1 MVTAYQKFYEA
12 IRENATKKTYQIYI
26 KQFLNYAKK
35 DYENLVKLPQSEIE
49 DLVFNYVIHLKD
61 LTERTGK
68 PSPNSYNTM
77 ISPIK
82 LFLEMNDILLNWVK
96 IKKYFPAKRPVA
108 NQLPYTDDDVREL
121 LAATTSVRNKAF
133 IHFLAATGCRVG
145 AIPEL
150 TIEDVK
156 QIEEGA
162 VVTIYKDTTEE
173 YRTCLTPEAF
183 YHLKKYLSQRL
194 NTNVNSP
201 LFTTKNNVDSLS
213 LDAAGDVIRHI
224 RKQAKLAVDYGR
236 KSVKG
241 KSQNHAFRKRFT
253 LCLANADIQSKF
265 IEYMMGHY
273 EKQDRYYFK
282 PSDEDLWFQ
291 YKKAIK
297 ILTLDKSEAMKHE
310 LQQKK
315 IIIDDYEK
323 RLQEKVSEIEN
334 RYEGVV
340 GALEIEVWVAKM
352 KKFFLDQLEGRG
364 HTHTDKKYISEMRDF
379 VDAPTAS
386 DALKVF
392 GADNELLNFMKN
404 WENLPKNKK
413 GKPE

>member
-1 MVTAYQKFYEA
+1 MGTAYQKFYEA
-12 IRENATKKTYQIYI
+12 IRENATKKTYEIYI
-26 KQFLNYAKK
+26 KQFLNYSHE
-35 DYENLVKLPQSEIE
+35 DYDSLVKRSQSEIE

-61 LTERTGK
+61 LTEKTGK

-82 LFLEMNDILLNWVK
+82 LFLDMNDILLNWVK
-96 IKKYFPAKRPVA
+96 IKKYFPSRVPVS
-108 NQLPYTDDDVREL
+108 NQLPYTDEDVREL
-121 LAATTSVRNKAF
+121 LAATTSIRNKAF

-150 TIEDVK
+150 MIEDVK
-156 QIEEGA
+156 PIEKGA
-162 VVTIYKDTTEE
+162 IVTMYKDTTEE

-194 NTNVNSP
+194 NTNHGSS

-224 RKQAKLAVDYGR
+224 RRQAKLAVDYGR
-236 KSVKG
+236 KSTKG

-273 EKQDRYYFK
+273 EKQDKYYFK

-297 ILTLDKSEAMKHE
+297 ILTLDKSDAMKYE
-310 LQQKK
+310 LEQNKVV
-315 IIIDDYEK
+315 IDDYEK
-323 RLQEKVSEIEN
+323 RLQDKVTEIEN
-334 RYEGVV
+334 RYEDVI
-340 GALEIEVWVAKM
+340 GALQTEVWVAKM
-352 KKFFLDQLEGRG
+352 KNYFLDQLEGRG
-364 HTHTDKKYISEMRDF
+364 HVHTDKKQISQMRDF
-379 VDAPTAS
+379 VNAPTAS
-386 DALKVF
+386 EALKAL
-392 GADNELLNFMKN
+392 GGDNELVKAMHN
-404 WENLPKNKK
+404 WENLSKEKEKK
-413 GKPE
+413 

>member
-12 IRENATKKTYQIYI
+12 IRENATRKTYEIYLN
-26 KQFLNYAKK
+26 QFLKYSHKNH
-35 DYENLVKLPQSEIE
+35 ENLAKLSQSEIE
-49 DLVFNYVIHLKD
+49 ELVFNYVIHLKD

-68 PSPNSYNTM
+68 PNPNSYNTM
-77 ISPIK
+77 TSPIK
-82 LFLEMNDILLNWVK
+82 LFLEMNDILLNWIK
-96 IKKYFPAKRPVA
+96 IKRYFPSKVPVS
-108 NQLPYTDDDVREL
+108 NQLPYTDNDVKEL
-121 LAATTSVRNKAF
+121 LAATTSIRNKAF

-145 AIPEL
+145 AIPGLE
-150 TIEDVK
+150 IEDVK

-162 VVTIYKDTTEE
+162 IVTMYKDTTEE
-173 YRTCLTPEAF
+173 YKTCLTPESY
-183 YHLKKYLSQRL
+183 YHLKKYLAQRL
-194 NTNVNSP
+194 NTNVDSP
-201 LFTTKNNVDSLS
+201 LFTTKNNVNSLS

-224 RKQAKLAVDYGR
+224 RRQVKLEVDHGR
-236 KSVKG
+236 KSTKG
-241 KSQNHAFRKRFT
+241 KSQNHAFRKRFS

-273 EKQDRYYFK
+273 EKQDRHYFK

-310 LQQKK
+310 LEQKK

-334 RYEGVV
+334 RYEGVI

-364 HTHTDKKYISEMRDF
+364 HTHVDKKYISDMRDF
-379 VDAPTAS
+379 VDASTSS

-392 GADNELLNFMKN
+392 GGDNELVNFMKN
-404 WENLPKNKK
+404 WESLAKNKVK
-413 GKPE
+413 

>member
-12 IRENATKKTYQIYI
+12 IRENATRKTYEIYLN
-26 KQFLNYAKK
+26 QFLEYSHK
-35 DYENLVKLPQSEIE
+35 DHENIVKSSQSEIE

-82 LFLEMNDILLNWVK
+82 LFLDMNDILLNWVK
-96 IKKYFPAKRPVA
+96 IKKYFPSKVPVA
-108 NQLPYTDDDVREL
+108 NQLPYTDEDVREL

-150 TIEDVK
+150 MIEDVK
-156 QIEEGA
+156 LIEEGA
-162 VVTIYKDTTEE
+162 IVTMYKDTTEE

-194 NTNVNSP
+194 NTNDGSP

-224 RKQAKLAVDYGR
+224 RRQAKLAVDYGR
-236 KSVKG
+236 KSTKG

-273 EKQDRYYFK
+273 EKQDKYYFK

-310 LQQKK
+310 LKQNK

-323 RLQEKVSEIEN
+323 RLQEKVFEIEN
-334 RYEGVV
+334 RYEEVV

-352 KKFFLDQLEGRG
+352 KKYFLDQLEGRG
-364 HTHTDKKYISEMRDF
+364 HTHTKKKYISEMRDF
-379 VDAPTAS
+379 VDAPTTS

-392 GADNELLNFMKN
+392 GGESEVVKFMRN
-404 WENLPKNKK
+404 WEKLAKNKDK
-413 GKPE
+413 K

>member
-1 MVTAYQKFYEA
+1 MVTSYQKFYEA
-12 IRENATKKTYQIYI
+12 IHVEATRKTYQIYI
-26 KQFLNYAKK
+26 KKFLDYANK
-35 DYENLVKLPQSEIE
+35 DYDSIVKLSQSEIE

-77 ISPIK
+77 TSPIK
-82 LFLEMNDILLNWVK
+82 LFLDMNDILLNWVK

-108 NQLPYTDDDVREL
+108 NQLPYTDDDAREL
-121 LAATTSVRNKAF
+121 LAATTSIRNKAF

-156 QIEEGA
+156 PIEEGA

-173 YRTCLTPEAF
+173 YKTCLTPEAY
-183 YHLKKYLSQRL
+183 YHLKKYLSQRI
-194 NTNVNSP
+194 NTSP
-201 LFTTKNNVDSLS
+201 KASLFTTKNNVEPLS

-224 RKQAKLAVDYGR
+224 RKQAKLTVDNGR
-236 KSVKG
+236 KTTKG
-241 KSQNHAFRKRFT
+241 KSQNHAFRKRFS

-273 EKQDRYYFK
+273 EKQDRHYFK

-310 LQQKK
+310 LEQKK

-340 GALEIEVWVAKM
+340 GALEVEVWVAKM
-352 KKFFLDQLEGRG
+352 KKYFLDQLEGRG
-364 HTHTDKKYISEMRDF
+364 HTHGDKKHISKMRDF
-379 VDAPTAS
+379 VDAETTS
-386 DALKVF
+386 ESLKAL
-392 GADNELLNFMKN
+392 GGDEELVNFMRN
-404 WENLPKNKK
+404 WENLAKEKDKK
-413 GKPE
+413 

>member
-12 IRENATKKTYQIYI
+12 IHVEATRKTYQIYI
-26 KQFLNYAKK
+26 KKFLNYANE
-35 DYENLVKLPQSEIE
+35 DYDSLVKLQQSEIE

-61 LTERTGK
+61 LTERTGI
-68 PSPNSYNTM
+68 PNPNSYNTM
-77 ISPIK
+77 TSPIK
-82 LFLEMNDILLNWVK
+82 LFLDMNDILLNWIK
-96 IKKYFPAKRPVA
+96 IKKYFPAKIPVA
-108 NQLPYTDDDVREL
+108 NQLPYTDDDAREL

-150 TIEDVK
+150 TIDDVK
-156 QIEEGA
+156 QIDDGA
-162 VVTIYKDTTEE
+162 IVTIYKDTTEE

-183 YHLKKYLSQRL
+183 YHLKKYLSQRI
-194 NTNVNSP
+194 NTNVDSP

-213 LDAAGDVIRHI
+213 LDAAGDVIRHV
-224 RKQAKLAVDYGR
+224 RKQAKLAVDSGR
-236 KSVKG
+236 KSTKG

-297 ILTLDKSEAMKHE
+297 ILTLDKSEAIKHE
-310 LQQKK
+310 LEQKR

-323 RLQEKVSEIEN
+323 KFQEKVTEIEN
-334 RYEGVV
+334 RYEDVI
-340 GALEIEVWVAKM
+340 GALETEVWVSKM
-352 KKFFLDQLEGRG
+352 KNYFSNQLEGRG
-364 HTHTDKKYISEMRDF
+364 HVHTDKKYISKMRNF
-379 VDAPTAS
+379 VDASTSS
-386 DALKVF
+386 DALEIF
-392 GADNELLNFMKN
+392 GGSNDLVNFMKK
-404 WENLPKNKK
+404 WQSLAKDKAK
-413 GKPE
+413 

>member
-1 MVTAYQKFYEA
+1 MT
-12 IRENATKKTYQIYI
+12 
-26 KQFLNYAKK
+26 
-35 DYENLVKLPQSEIE
+35 
-49 DLVFNYVIHLKD
+49 
-61 LTERTGK
+61 
-68 PSPNSYNTM
+68 
-77 ISPIK
+77 SPIK
-82 LFLEMNDILLNWVK
+82 LFLDMNDILLNWIK

-108 NQLPYTDDDVREL
+108 NQLPYTDDDAREL

-145 AIPEL
+145 AIPAL
-150 TIEDVK
+150 TIDDVK
-156 QIEEGA
+156 QIDDGA
-162 VVTIYKDTTEE
+162 IVTIYKDTTEE

-183 YHLKKYLSQRL
+183 YHLKKYLSQRI
-194 NTNVNSP
+194 NTGVNSP

-224 RKQAKLAVDYGR
+224 RKQAKLIVDFGR
-236 KSVKG
+236 KSSKG

-310 LQQKK
+310 LEQKRV
-315 IIIDDYEK
+315 IIDDYEK
-323 RLQEKVSEIEN
+323 KFQEKITEIEN
-334 RYEGVV
+334 RYEDVI
-340 GALEIEVWVAKM
+340 GALETEVWVSKM
-352 KKFFLDQLEGRG
+352 KNYFSNQLEGRG
-364 HTHTDKKYISEMRDF
+364 HVHTDKKYISKMRNF
-379 VDAPTAS
+379 VDAFTSA

-392 GADNELLNFMKN
+392 GGDSELVNFMRN
-404 WENLPKNKK
+404 WENTVIDKSK
-413 GKPE
+413 

>member
-1 MVTAYQKFYEA
+1 MVTSYQRFYEA
-12 IRENATKKTYQIYI
+12 IHVEATRKTYQIYI
-26 KQFLNYAKK
+26 KKFLDYAHK
-35 DYENLVKLPQSEIE
+35 DYESLVKLPQSEIE
-49 DLVFNYVIHLKD
+49 DLVFNYVVHLKD

-77 ISPIK
+77 TSPIK
-82 LFLEMNDILLNWVK
+82 LFLDMNDVLLNWVK

-108 NQLPYTDDDVREL
+108 NQLPYTDDDAREL

-162 VVTIYKDTTEE
+162 VVTIYRDTTEE

-183 YHLKKYLSQRL
+183 YHLKKYLSQRI
-194 NTNVNSP
+194 NTSVNSP

-224 RKQAKLAVDYGR
+224 RKQAKLTVDFGR
-236 KSVKG
+236 KSTKG

-310 LQQKK
+310 LEQNR
-315 IIIDDYEK
+315 IIMDDYE
-323 RLQEKVSEIEN
+323 RILQEKVTEIEN
-334 RYEGVV
+334 TYEDVI
-340 GALEIEVWVAKM
+340 GALETDVFVAKM
-352 KKFFLDQLEGRG
+352 KKYFLDQLEGRG
-364 HTHTDKKYISEMRDF
+364 HTHTDKKYISKMRNF
-379 VDAPTAS
+379 VDATASS
-386 DALKVF
+386 DALEVLGGKSDLVK
-392 GADNELLNFMKN
+392 FMRN
-404 WENLPKNKK
+404 WESLAKDKAK
-413 GKPE
+413 

>member
-1 MVTAYQKFYEA
+1 MT
-12 IRENATKKTYQIYI
+12 
-26 KQFLNYAKK
+26 
-35 DYENLVKLPQSEIE
+35 
-49 DLVFNYVIHLKD
+49 
-61 LTERTGK
+61 
-68 PSPNSYNTM
+68 
-77 ISPIK
+77 SPIK
-82 LFLEMNDILLNWVK
+82 LFLDMNDILLNWLK

-108 NQLPYTDDDVREL
+108 NQLPYTDDDAREL

-173 YRTCLTPEAF
+173 YRTCLTPEAL
-183 YHLKKYLSQRL
+183 YNLKKYLSQRI
-194 NTNVNSP
+194 NTNTDSP

-224 RKQAKLAVDYGR
+224 RKQAKLTVDNGR
-236 KSVKG
+236 KTTKG

-282 PSDEDLWFQ
+282 PSNEDLWFQ

-297 ILTLDKSEAMKHE
+297 ILTLDKSKSMKYE
-310 LQQKK
+310 LEQNKV
-315 IIIDDYEK
+315 IIDDYEK
-323 RLQEKVSEIEN
+323 KLQEKVSEIEN
-334 RYEGVV
+334 RYEDVI
-340 GALEIEVWVAKM
+340 GALEMEVWVSKM
-352 KKFFLDQLEGRG
+352 KNYFLDQLEGRG
-364 HTHTDKKYISEMRDF
+364 HVHADKEYISKMRDF
-379 VDAPTAS
+379 VNTS
-386 DALKVF
+386 TTSSEALETL
-392 GADNELLNFMKN
+392 GGGDELVNFMKK
-404 WENLPKNKK
+404 WESL
-413 GKPE
+413 GKHKAK

>member
-12 IRENATKKTYQIYI
+12 IHVEATRKTYQIYI
-26 KQFLNYAKK
+26 KKFL
-35 DYENLVKLPQSEIE
+35 DYTKEDYDSLVKLPQSQIE

-82 LFLEMNDILLNWVK
+82 LFLDMNDILLNWVK
-96 IKKYFPAKRPVA
+96 IKKYFPVKKPVA
-108 NQLPYTDDDVREL
+108 NQLPYTDDDAREL
-121 LAATTSVRNKAF
+121 LGATTSVRNKAF

-145 AIPEL
+145 AIPKL

-156 QIEEGA
+156 PIEEGA
-162 VVTIYKDTTEE
+162 IITIYKDTTEE
-173 YRTCLTPEAF
+173 YRTCLTPEAY
-183 YHLKKYLSQRL
+183 YHLKKYLSQRI
-194 NTNVNSP
+194 NTNTESP
-201 LFTTKNNVDSLS
+201 LFTTKNNVDFLS

-224 RKQAKLAVDYGR
+224 RKQAKLTVDFGR
-236 KSVKG
+236 KSTKG
-241 KSQNHAFRKRFT
+241 KSQNHAFRKRFS

-273 EKQDRYYFK
+273 EKQDRHYFK

-310 LQQKK
+310 LEQKK

-340 GALEIEVWVAKM
+340 EALEVEVWIAKM

-364 HTHTDKKYISEMRDF
+364 HTHTNKKYISQMRDF
-379 VDAPTAS
+379 VDASTSAN
-386 DALKVF
+386 ALKVF
-392 GADNELLNFMKN
+392 GGDSGLINFMRN
-404 WENLPKNKK
+404 WENLAKDKK
-413 GKPE
+413 HNH

>member
-12 IRENATKKTYQIYI
+12 IHVEATRKTYQIYI
-26 KQFLNYAKK
+26 KKFLGYANE
-35 DYENLVKLPQSEIE
+35 DYNSLVKLQKSEIE

-77 ISPIK
+77 TSPIK
-82 LFLEMNDILLNWVK
+82 LFLDMNDILLNWVK

-108 NQLPYTDDDVREL
+108 NQLPYTDDDAREL

-156 QIEEGA
+156 QIDKGA
-162 VVTIYKDTTEE
+162 IVTIYKDTTEE

-183 YHLKKYLSQRL
+183 YHLKKYLSQRI
-194 NTNVNSP
+194 NTGVNSP

-224 RKQAKLAVDYGR
+224 RKQAKLIVDFGR
-236 KSVKG
+236 KSSKG

-297 ILTLDKSEAMKHE
+297 ILTLDKSEAMKYE
-310 LQQKK
+310 LEQNR

-323 RLQEKVSEIEN
+323 RLEKKVSEIEN

-340 GALEIEVWVAKM
+340 GALEVEVWVAKM

-364 HTHTDKKYISEMRDF
+364 HTHANKKYISQMRDF
-379 VDAPTAS
+379 VDASTSS

-392 GADNELLNFMKN
+392 GGDSELVNFMRN
-404 WENLPKNKK
+404 WENTVIDKSK
-413 GKPE
+413 

>member
-1 MVTAYQKFYEA
+1 MVTSYQRFYEA
-12 IRENATKKTYQIYI
+12 IHVEATRKTYQIYI
-26 KQFLNYAKK
+26 KKFLDYAHK
-35 DYENLVKLPQSEIE
+35 DYESLVKLPQSEIE
-49 DLVFNYVIHLKD
+49 DLVFNYVVHLKD

-77 ISPIK
+77 TSPIK
-82 LFLEMNDILLNWVK
+82 LFLDMNDVLLNWVK

-108 NQLPYTDDDVREL
+108 NQLPYTDDDAREL

-162 VVTIYKDTTEE
+162 VVTIYRDTTEE

-183 YHLKKYLSQRL
+183 YHLKKYLSQRI
-194 NTNVNSP
+194 NTSVNSP

-224 RKQAKLAVDYGR
+224 RKQAKLTVDFGR
-236 KSVKG
+236 KSTKG

-310 LQQKK
+310 LEQNR
-315 IIIDDYEK
+315 IIMDDYE
-323 RLQEKVSEIEN
+323 RILQEKVTEIEN
-334 RYEGVV
+334 RYEDVI
-340 GALEIEVWVAKM
+340 GALETDVFVAKM
-352 KKFFLDQLEGRG
+352 KKYFLDQLEGRG
-364 HTHTDKKYISEMRDF
+364 HTHTDKKYISKMRNF
-379 VDAPTAS
+379 VDATASS
-386 DALKVF
+386 DALEVLGGKSDLVK
-392 GADNELLNFMKN
+392 FMRN
-404 WENLPKNKK
+404 WESLAKDKAK
-413 GKPE
+413 

>member
-1 MVTAYQKFYEA
+1 MVTSYQKFYEA
-12 IRENATKKTYQIYI
+12 IHVEATRKTYQIYI
-26 KQFLNYAKK
+26 KKFLDYANE
-35 DYENLVKLPQSEIE
+35 DYESIVKLSQSEIE

-77 ISPIK
+77 TSPIK
-82 LFLEMNDILLNWVK
+82 LFLDMNDILLNWVK
-96 IKKYFPAKRPVA
+96 IKKYFPAKRPVS
-108 NQLPYTDDDVREL
+108 NQLPYTDEDAREL

-156 QIEEGA
+156 PIEEGA
-162 VVTIYKDTTEE
+162 IVTIYKDTTEE
-173 YRTCLTPEAF
+173 YKTCLTPEAY
-183 YHLKKYLSQRL
+183 YHLKKYLSQRI
-194 NTNVNSP
+194 NTSP
-201 LFTTKNNVDSLS
+201 EASLFTTKNNVEPLS

-224 RKQAKLAVDYGR
+224 RKQAKLTVDNGR
-236 KSVKG
+236 KTTKG
-241 KSQNHAFRKRFT
+241 KSQNHAFRKRFS

-273 EKQDRYYFK
+273 EKQDRHYFK

-310 LQQKK
+310 LEQKK

-340 GALEIEVWVAKM
+340 GALEVEVWVAKM
-352 KKFFLDQLEGRG
+352 KKYFLDQLEGRG
-364 HTHTDKKYISEMRDF
+364 HTHGDKKHISKMRDF
-379 VDAPTAS
+379 VDAETTS
-386 DALKVF
+386 EALKAL
-392 GADNELLNFMKN
+392 GGDEELVNFMRN
-404 WENLPKNKK
+404 WENLAKEKDKK
-413 GKPE
+413 

>member
-12 IRENATKKTYQIYI
+12 IHVEATRKTYQIYI
-26 KQFLNYAKK
+26 KKFLDYANE
-35 DYENLVKLPQSEIE
+35 DYDSMVKLEQSEIE

-61 LTERTGK
+61 LTERTGT

-77 ISPIK
+77 TSPIK
-82 LFLEMNDILLNWVK
+82 LFLDMNDILLNWIK

-108 NQLPYTDDDVREL
+108 NQLPYTDDDAREL

-150 TIEDVK
+150 TIDDVK
-156 QIEEGA
+156 QIDDGA
-162 VVTIYKDTTEE
+162 IVTIYKDTTEE

-183 YHLKKYLSQRL
+183 YHLKKYLSQRI
-194 NTNVNSP
+194 NTSANSP

-224 RKQAKLAVDYGR
+224 RKQAKLTVDFGR
-236 KSVKG
+236 KSTRG

-273 EKQDRYYFK
+273 EKQDR
-282 PSDEDLWFQ
+282 
-291 YKKAIK
+291 
-297 ILTLDKSEAMKHE
+297 
-310 LQQKK
+310 
-315 IIIDDYEK
+315 
-323 RLQEKVSEIEN
+323 
-334 RYEGVV
+334 
-340 GALEIEVWVAKM
+340 
-352 KKFFLDQLEGRG
+352 
-364 HTHTDKKYISEMRDF
+364 
-379 VDAPTAS
+379 
-386 DALKVF
+386 
-392 GADNELLNFMKN
+392 
-404 WENLPKNKK
+404 
-413 GKPE
+413 